1 MGAPEKYER
10 DFVERAVRMYRDRLA
25 EGGDSKV
32 GARRHVGSLLDLNP
46 ATRRNW
52 VEDEERRHGVRPPTA
67 AARAADSEDGK
78 SSAVQDAVAAQSMS
92 PRLVSLWPSR
102 MEVWRSCLRTIGSTC
117 GWSWWRP
124 CRARTVALILGSSGA
139 SASGWVMPYTASR
152 WAATW
157 PSKTTPGCSAMR
169 NETSVASA
177 A

>member
-102 MEVWRSCLRTIGSTC
+102 IG
-117 GWSWWRP
+117 G
-124 CRARTVALILGSSGA
+124 VAQLSAHDRVDLWVVLVEAVQGSNG
-139 SASGWVMPYTASR
+139 GFD
-152 WAATW
+152 
-157 PSKTTPGCSAMR
+157 PG
-169 NETSVASA
+169 E
-177 A
+177 

>member
-46 ATRRNW
+46 ATLRNW

-102 MEVWRSCLRTIGSTC
+102 IG
-117 GWSWWRP
+117 G
-124 CRARTVALILGSSGA
+124 VAQLSAHDRVDLWVVLVEAVQGSNG
-139 SASGWVMPYTASR
+139 GFD
-152 WAATW
+152 
-157 PSKTTPGCSAMR
+157 PG
-169 NETSVASA
+169 E
-177 A
+177 